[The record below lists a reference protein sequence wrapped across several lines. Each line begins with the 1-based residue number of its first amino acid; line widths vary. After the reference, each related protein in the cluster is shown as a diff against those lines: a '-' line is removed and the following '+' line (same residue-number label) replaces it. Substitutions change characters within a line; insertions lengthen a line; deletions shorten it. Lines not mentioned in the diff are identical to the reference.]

1 MPLRGRHAWTG
12 VVSGVALTLLIS
24 TSLVA
29 SYLPVDA
36 VVPDGAASVTA
47 APTRVLKGVA
57 LAAPVKWA
65 GSSSSPTATE
75 PPRTPLPT
83 AGPSPEV
90 TSVIATPSPGTPKPD
105 RGSAVTPYREYH
117 VPILMYHRIVPVSV
131 SGQAPNSLLMQ
142 PELFAAQMGALSE
155 AGWHT
160 ITLGELASDIAEGTA
175 PPARTFV
182 ITVDDGWWDGYS
194 YAWPII
200 HDYGFHATYFVISS
214 RIDQSGFLTSAELR
228 ELQAGGN
235 EIGNHT
241 DRHVSLQSVNLAT
254 AKAEVDHASDKIAL
268 ITGQRPMSLA
278 YPMGGTNSVARQAV
292 NECDGI
298 EIAVTTRW
306 GVTGSWATRF
316 ATPRVRVNPT
326 TQPDRLVAELTQWVG
341 PVDSRIPPGETSLRP
356 GSKTRAVAN

>member
-1 MPLRGRHAWTG
+1 VPLRGRHAWTG
-12 VVSGVALTLLIS
+12 LVSGVVLTLLIS

-29 SYLPVDA
+29 SYLPADT
-36 VVPDGAASVTA
+36 VVPDSATSVTP
-47 APTRVLKGVA
+47 APTRVPKGVA

-65 GSSSSPTATE
+65 GPASSPTATE
-75 PPRTPLPT
+75 PPGTPLPT
-83 AGPSPEV
+83 ATPPPEV
-90 TSVIATPSPGTPKPD
+90 AQVIATTSPGAINPD
-105 RGSAVTPYREYH
+105 PGSAVMQNLEYH
-117 VPILMYHRIVPVSV
+117 VPILMYHRIAPASV
-131 SGQAPNSLLMQ
+131 SGQAPNSLLME
-142 PELFAAQMGALSE
+142 PELFAAQMGALSA

-160 ITLGELASDIAEGTA
+160 ITLGELARDIAEGTA

-182 ITVDDGWWDGYS
+182 ITIDDGWWDGYS

-200 HDYGFHATYFVISS
+200 RDYGFDATYFVISG
-214 RIDQSGFLTSAELR
+214 RIDQSGFLTSAQLR
-228 ELQAGGN
+228 ELQAAGN

-254 AKAEVDHASDKIAL
+254 AKAEVDRASDKIAL

-278 YPMGGTNSVARQAV
+278 YPMGGTNSVARRAV
-292 NECDGI
+292 NECEGL

-306 GVTGSWATRF
+306 GVTESWATRF

-341 PVDSRIPPGETSLRP
+341 AMDSPIPPGEKSPRP
-356 GSKTRAVAN
+356 GPNRQTVAS